1 MPKVFHDPHRNPLLA
16 PPSPPPTYLIY
27 GPLSAR
33 KKQLH
38 SFHFP

>member
-16 PPSPPPTYLIY
+16 PPPPPYLIY

>member
-16 PPSPPPTYLIY
+16 PPPPPTFLIY